1 VYSYGIS
8 DAPQGVFLYSPA
20 QPTGVQVTGKPGQ
33 VTLPPPFDQVPSP
46 PGHEIHDKFVVCG
59 INGNDPVVYCG
70 SSNLATGGEAANGD
84 NLLAVHDADVA
95 TVFAIEA
102 LGLVDH
108 YNFLDRMANPKKA
121 APKKKAG
128 TTSSATKGVAQE
140 QSAAWCEE
148 SDGKEEGGRRQTLS
162 AHRSGDTAKAENI
175 WQHKDVRDEESQQE
189 KIDCEE
195 DSKIG
200 AAEQVA
206 VGIEIGAAGDA
217 GAGIGGHWE
226 ERKGE
231 NQQAAAS
238 ETRGRGRQ
246 RHVSLYRRRLVAAVF
261 RSE

>member
-1 VYSYGIS
+1 M
-8 DAPQGVFLYSPA
+8 
-20 QPTGVQVTGKPGQ
+20 TGKPGQ

-128 TTSSATKGVAQE
+128 TTSSATKGSRKSKARPG
-140 QSAAWCEE
+140 AKKA
-148 SDGKEEGGRRQTLS
+148 
-162 AHRSGDTAKAENI
+162 TAK
-175 WQHKDVRDEESQQE
+175 KR
-189 KIDCEE
+189 
-195 DSKIG
+195 
-200 AAEQVA
+200 
-206 VGIEIGAAGDA
+206 AAG
-217 GAGIGGHWE
+217 GKH
-226 ERKGE
+226 
-231 NQQAAAS
+231 
-238 ETRGRGRQ
+238 
-246 RHVSLYRRRLVAAVF
+246 
-261 RSE
+261 

>member
-1 VYSYGIS
+1 VRY
-8 DAPQGVFLYSPA
+8 
-20 QPTGVQVTGKPGQ
+20 
-33 VTLPPPFDQVPSP
+33 
-46 PGHEIHDKFVVCG
+46 E
-59 INGNDPVVYCG
+59 
-70 SSNLATGGEAANGD
+70 
-84 NLLAVHDADVA
+84 
-95 TVFAIEA
+95 
-102 LGLVDH
+102 
-108 YNFLDRMANPKKA
+108 R
-121 APKKKAG
+121 
-128 TTSSATKGVAQE
+128 VAQE

-162 AHRSGDTAKAENI
+162 AHRGGDTAKAENI

-231 NQQAAAS
+231 NHQAAAS
-238 ETRGRGRQ
+238 ETAGRGRQ
-246 RHVSLYRRRLVAAVF
+246 AMFLYTDDAWSLRYFDPNDLHFKEREVF
-261 RSE
+261 G